1 MCGMAACASQKLALR
16 VFAVVNGETFARKPR
31 ESGPSHPRP
40 GFRLDG
46 PVAPAALRIEI
57 RLY

>member
-1 MCGMAACASQKLALR
+1 MAACASQKLALR
-16 VFAVVNGETFARKPR
+16 VFAVVDGETFARKPR